1 MSSVHAD
8 MRAPTAD
15 VATATSALHARLAG
29 ISKSF
34 GSFKALDD
42 VTLTLHPAQIHAV
55 LGENGAG
62 KTTLVRIL
70 SGIIRPDSGHI
81 ELNGQ
86 EVELNGRKD
95 GASRGIGIVQQHY
108 GLVDE
113 LTGAE
118 NYLLGHPRSRR
129 WLNYRQASRE
139 LARTAREFGISVDP
153 QRVVR
158 TLTVGERQRL
168 EILIAL
174 SVGAKILI
182 LDEPTAAL
190 VTSEVSLLIPM
201 LRRLAAQGT
210 SIVYITHKLDEVMQI
225 ADEVTVLRRGR
236 VAGQFSRSVLD
247 KARLTEAMIGNLP
260 PHSDAGRPDAG
271 EPVVQLF
278 AVSVGDTALRRG
290 LQLVDLTVRRSEIV
304 GIAGVA
310 GNGQEAM
317 AEVLRGLCEPT
328 DGALHRISSRVAY
341 IPEDR
346 ARHGLAMSLSVADNA
361 IIYRHRDPD
370 FVKGWRL
377 DLPEVTRFTRRL
389 TDDAGIAGA
398 SPKLAAGALSG
409 GNQQKLVIAREL
421 DKQPDLIVAHNPY
434 RGLDVGATRAV
445 RQRLLQARDAG
456 AGVVFISPDLDELFD
471 VCSRIIFLTNG
482 KVAGTI
488 DPKATAI
495 SEVGSLLGG
504 AGS

>member
-1 MSSVHAD
+1 MASVRAD
-8 MRAPTAD
+8 LRAPAANV
-15 VATATSALHARLAG
+15 VAATSAVHARLVS

-34 GSFKALDD
+34 GAFKALDN
-42 VTLTLHPAQIHAV
+42 VTLTLDPGQIHAV

-70 SGIIRPDSGHI
+70 SGIMSPDSGHI

-86 EVELNGRKD
+86 KVELHGRKD

-118 NYLLGHPRSRR
+118 NYLLGHPRAGR
-129 WLNYRQASRE
+129 WLDYGRASKE
-139 LARTAREFGISVDP
+139 LARTARDFGIVVDP
-153 QRVVR
+153 KRVVR

-174 SVGAKILI
+174 AVGAKILI

-190 VTSEVSLLIPM
+190 VTSEVSLLIAM
-201 LRRLAAQGT
+201 LQRLAAQGT
-210 SIVYITHKLDEVMQI
+210 SIIYITHKLDEVMQI
-225 ADEVTVLRRGR
+225 ADDVTVLRRGR
-236 VAGQFSRSVLD
+236 VTGQFSRAVLD
-247 KARLTEAMIGNLP
+247 KARLTEAMIGTLP
-260 PHSDAGRPDAG
+260 SHIEARRLEPGK
-271 EPVVQLF
+271 PVVELF
-278 AVSVGDTALRRG
+278 AVSVAGTALRRG
-290 LQLVDLTVRRSEIV
+290 LRLIDLTVRRNEIV

-310 GNGQEAM
+310 GNGQEAL
-317 AEVLRGLCEPT
+317 AEVLRGLCEPI

-346 ARHGLAMSLSVADNA
+346 ARQGLAMSLSVADNA
-361 IIYRHRDPD
+361 IVYRHRDPN

-377 DLPEVTRFTRRL
+377 DFQEVAQFTRRL

-398 SPKLAAGALSG
+398 NPKLPAGALSG

-421 DKQPDLIVAHNPY
+421 DRQPDLIVAHNPY
-434 RGLDVGATRAV
+434 RGLDVGATEAV
-445 RQRLLQARDAG
+445 RRRLLEARDAG
-456 AGVVFISPDLDELFD
+456 TGVVFISPDLDELFD
-471 VCSRIIFLTNG
+471 ICCRIIFLTNG
-482 KVAGTI
+482 EVAGTI

-504 AGS
+504 IAS